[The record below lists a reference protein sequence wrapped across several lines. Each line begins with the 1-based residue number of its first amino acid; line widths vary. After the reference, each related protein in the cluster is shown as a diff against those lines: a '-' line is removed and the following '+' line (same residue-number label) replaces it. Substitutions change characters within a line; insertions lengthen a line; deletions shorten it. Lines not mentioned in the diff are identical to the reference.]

1 MSVIKKAKALLITIA
16 IMAAVLL
23 FNGNLFNLIHN
34 LTELRKLNSRS
45 AALDA
50 EYKQLTEEYQKILQ
64 GDTSYLQ
71 KTARIKYNLVKPGEI
86 EFRIE
91 K

>member
-1 MSVIKKAKALLITIA
+1 MSVIKKAKALLITAA

-34 LTELRKLNSRS
+34 LAELKKLNSRS

-50 EYKQLTEEYQKILQ
+50 EYQKLSKEYQKILD
-64 GDTSYLQ
+64 GDISYLQ
-71 KTARIKYNLVKPGEI
+71 KTARVKYHMTKPNEI